1 MRREIRVPEEIQATA
16 KWSKLTVLDGII
28 ITCSFGIGF
37 LSKGIVFPLLQIPY
51 VAFFPI
57 ALYILLLPSVDVPSR
72 KNYQVAITVFKKD
85 RNVYKSIDMNSRTS
99 KIEGGENAI

>member
-28 ITCSFGIGF
+28 ITSSFAIGF

-57 ALYILLLPSVDVPSR
+57 SLYILLLPSADVPSR
-72 KNYQVAITVFKKD
+72 KNYQVAMTVLRKD
-85 RNVYKSIDMNSRTS
+85 RNIYKSIDVNSYINE
-99 KIEGGENAI
+99 IEGEENAI

>member
-28 ITCSFGIGF
+28 ITCSFALGF
-37 LSKGIVFPLLQIPY
+37 LSKGIIFPLLQMPY

-57 ALYILLLPSVDVPSR
+57 SLYILLLPSRDVPGR
-72 KNYQVAITVFKKD
+72 KNYQVALTVLKKD
-85 RNVYKSIDMNSRTS
+85 RNIYKSIDINSS
-99 KIEGGENAI
+99 FNKVEEEEDEI

>member
-37 LSKGIVFPLLQIPY
+37 FSKGIVFPLLQIPY
-51 VAFFPI
+51 VALFPI
-57 ALYILLLPSVDVPSR
+57 SLYILLLPSIDVPGR
-72 KNYQVAITVFKKD
+72 KNYQVALTVLKKD
-85 RNVYKSIDMNSRTS
+85 RNIYRSIDINNSLNET
-99 KIEGGENAI
+99 EGEKNAI

>member
-28 ITCSFGIGF
+28 IICSFGIGF

-57 ALYILLLPSVDVPSR
+57 ALYILLLPSADVPSR
-72 KNYQVAITVFKKD
+72 KNYQVAITVLRKD
-85 RNVYKSIDMNSRTS
+85 RNVYKSIDINSS
-99 KIEGGENAI
+99 INKIEGEENAI